1 MQPRTFLI
9 KTLVA
14 MTLFV
19 ALCSTLGFA
28 PAKHPP
34 YDHGAGHIHKR
45 RTINLAI
52 CLDTSNSMDG
62 LIDAAKQQLWDI
74 VNELSRAEPMPDLR
88 VALLSYGNDGYN
100 QETGWVRLETDFT
113 EDLDYVSEKLFALTT
128 NGGTEYVGRVLQ
140 GAFKQLSWS
149 RSSDALELVVVAGNE
164 SADQDPTLSNVRVCR
179 TLRNHGII
187 VNAIYCGSVSDS
199 IAPSWKRVAKLANG
213 HFSAIDQNQGT
224 LVVETP
230 FDQKLVDLSTR
241 LNTTYLP
248 FGAYGQKGLHNQ
260 NVQDEN
266 ASSLNRAAAA
276 SRAVS
281 KAGGN
286 YRNSGW
292 DLIDACREKTIELGS
307 IDKLDLP
314 EVMQG
319 MTLKECRVYVSHMQ
333 HKREVIQLE
342 IRELTKK
349 RRAYIAAEIARQKLD
364 QSKSFG
370 FALIK
375 AIRAQAERKGFV
387 FKDHSH

>member
-1 MQPRTFLI
+1 MQRRTVLI
-9 KTLVA
+9 NTLAV

-19 ALCSTLGFA
+19 GLSPALGFA

-34 YDHGAGHIHKR
+34 HVHGAGHIHKR
-45 RTINLAI
+45 QTINLAI

-113 EDLDYVSEKLFALTT
+113 EDLDYVSEKLFGLTT

-164 SADQDPTLSNVRVCR
+164 SADQDPSLANARVCR

-187 VNAIYCGSVSDS
+187 VNAIYCGSSSDS
-199 IAPSWKRVAKLANG
+199 IAPSWSRVARLANG
-213 HFSAIDQNQGT
+213 HYAAIDQQHGT
-224 LVVETP
+224 IVIETP
-230 FDQKLVDLSTR
+230 FDQKLVDLSAS
-241 LNTTYLP
+241 LNKTYIP
-248 FGAYGQKGLHNQ
+248 FGAYGKQGMSNQ
-260 NVQDEN
+260 HEQDGN
-266 ASSLNRAAAA
+266 ATSLSRAAGA
-276 SRAVS
+276 SRSVT
-281 KAGGN
+281 KASGN
-286 YRNSGW
+286 YRNHGW
-292 DLIDACREKTIELGS
+292 DLVDACRKKTFDLSAVDEV
-307 IDKLDLP
+307 DLP
-314 EVMQG
+314 KIMRG
-319 MTLKECRVYVSHMQ
+319 MTTMERRKYISHMQ
-333 HKREVIQLE
+333 HKREIIQLE
-342 IRELTKK
+342 IQELNKQ

-364 QSKSFG
+364 RSKSFG

-375 AIRAQAERKGFV
+375 AIRTQAERKGFV